1 MNRQA
6 VMSLESPLAGRF
18 VNDAPEIAG
27 NAPVKLPAVKLVS
40 ADPLSAGSVAGNL
53 ASAIVPV
60 VILAALARLVAVV
73 AVPVKFPLKLV
84 ADNAPVEELKVRL
97 VPLFGGRLP
106 VAPVVNSGK
115 QVVSVDSS
123 ATVTLVAVVAVVAVS
138 ALPVKA
144 PTNDVVAVI
153 LPYAVNIPTVLI
165 PVEDD
170 VLNEV
175 AVIIPV
181 VLTLPLVPT
190 PEAGRLVKFDASPK
204 NEVALTMPLVANNV
218 MPVPTITLPR
228 EVPPSIP
235 IASATLKSSKT

>member
-123 ATVTLVAVVAVVAVS
+123 ATVTLVDVVAVS

-175 AVIIPV
+175 AVIIPE

-190 PEAGRLVKFDASPK
+190 PEEGRLVKFDASPK

-218 MPVPTITLPR
+218 MPVPTITLPK